1 VPQVFKC
8 ISSREC
14 ADASLFELRPAI
26 SSNRPERSHVDG
38 TIMGHLYAMQL
49 VFILL
54 AAWFGLFAV
63 NQLVWA
69 YVTLTTF
76 MLSVGCV
83 ISRFI
88 LGVRGLTNHLVVRR
102 LWVRHCSDLLGTVPR
117 ACLAV
122 RSQVAPRK
130 NDGHTVPPPI
140 GVNPL

>member
-1 VPQVFKC
+1 
-8 ISSREC
+8 
-14 ADASLFELRPAI
+14 
-26 SSNRPERSHVDG
+26 
-38 TIMGHLYAMQL
+38 MGHLYAKQL

-88 LGVRGLTNHLVVRR
+88 LG
-102 LWVRHCSDLLGTVPR
+102 S
-117 ACLAV
+117 AA
-122 RSQVAPRK
+122 
-130 NDGHTVPPPI
+130 
-140 GVNPL
+140 